1 MGEIIELKPSELP
14 EVPPE
19 RIRSIGDQGINE
31 EGRYVLLDDNGSK
44 TSIQFWTPVR
54 RPGSQQKEASCRDL

>member
-19 RIRSIGDQGINE
+19 RIRASEIK
-31 EGRYVLLDDNGSK
+31 GSTRK
-44 TSIQFWTPVR
+44 GATFYT
-54 RPGSQQKEASCRDL
+54 G